1 MNDSIIQLNDLPD
14 EILMMIF
21 GKLWNVRVLYSL
33 IGINRKLDR
42 IACDPVFTRYLQL
55 MNGISDN
62 SVGQL
67 PEIVLNRFCS
77 HVLPKIHHHIRRLD
91 LESSTMERIL
101 STANYPN
108 LHQLVL
114 LNLHAKTAACLFT
127 TQLYVCLS
135 DLTDCLYLLD
145 GRFSQLHTLRVYIV
159 CEKSTRVIIDN
170 KDKLPNLERF
180 SLDHRSGTDLYD
192 NLIVPL
198 LQRMI
203 NLEELDLY
211 LTISGKQTVVDG
223 TDLKKNILNYMSQL
237 KKFSFSIRSNI
248 YLNNEINL
256 PSNDDIQNTFKDF
269 KDNEI
274 ISYVHNFSRI
284 KYIECRIFSY
294 PYRRKEY
301 ERITN
306 DFPSISFSY
315 VREISLFDNQPF
327 EHDFFLRITQ
337 AFPNVKILRLENE
350 EPQKKNHQDSSITR
364 YFHLTELHLLEV
376 HDDYIE
382 EFLSDSK
389 TCLPNTVDLT
399 IEYEA
404 IQRVTENFTRSTT
417 QINCSKLIRLNLYV
431 LDDENDVNLDDIKHY
446 FPHAKIFAES

>member
-1 MNDSIIQLNDLPD
+1 MNDSTIQLNDLPD
-14 EILMMIF
+14 EILMMILE
-21 GKLWNVRVLYSL
+21 KLWNIRVLYSL

-55 MNGISDN
+55 MNGVSHN

-77 HVLPKIHHHIRRLD
+77 DILPKIHHHIRRLD

-101 STANYPN
+101 STASYPN
-108 LHQLVL
+108 LHQLGL
-114 LNLHAKTAACLFT
+114 FNLHAKTAASLFT
-127 TQLYVCLS
+127 SQSPLNHIDVNQIDLLTIDIKQYGDMCERSDINLLIFIHILTIFCNLKYFSFDTSQQLSFGNSPPNIFSSTLIELHVSLN

-145 GRFSQLHTLRVYIV
+145 GRFSQLHTLRVYTV
-159 CEKSTRVIIDN
+159 RERSTQVIIDN
-170 KDKLPNLERF
+170 KDKLPNLKHF
-180 SLDHRSGTDLYD
+180 SLVHRFYTDLYD
-192 NLIVPL
+192 NLIIPL

-211 LTISGKQTVVDG
+211 LKISRKQTV
-223 TDLKKNILNYMSQL
+223 
-237 KKFSFSIRSNI
+237 
-248 YLNNEINL
+248 
-256 PSNDDIQNTFKDF
+256 
-269 KDNEI
+269 
-274 ISYVHNFSRI
+274 
-284 KYIECRIFSY
+284 
-294 PYRRKEY
+294 
-301 ERITN
+301 
-306 DFPSISFSY
+306 
-315 VREISLFDNQPF
+315 PF
-327 EHDFFLRITQ
+327 EHEFFLRITQ
-337 AFPNVKILRLENE
+337 AFPNVKILRLDNE
-350 EPQKKNHQDSSITR
+350 QPQKKNHQDSSITR
-364 YFHLTELHLLEV
+364 YFHLTKLHLLEV

-404 IQRVTENFTRSTT
+404 MQRVTENFTRSTT

-446 FPHAKIFAES
+446 FPRAKIFAKS